1 MNVTLKK
8 KKRNQHLIGEDRGRW
23 VNSHLSPTPFP
34 FSPQF
39 METPKSPQIVGL
51 RRKHPGPTKSPTPL
65 PNQTHKSPLFSP
77 HFPSPQPNT
86 HLV

>member
-1 MNVTLKK
+1 MNVSLKK

-65 PNQTHKSPLFSP
+65 PTKHTNHLFSPLIFHHPNQTH
-77 HFPSPQPNT
+77 T
-86 HLV
+86 